1 MANFTAYEQY
11 MLELINRAR
20 MDPSGEAKRQGV
32 SLNEGVPAEDKISTS
47 AKEVLAGHDQL
58 GFAAE
63 KHSQWILINNK
74 LDHFEKVGSSG
85 FYGNSPFDRMTT
97 AGYPWAAAG
106 ENIGYVGGGALN
118 LGKSIADIH
127 KNFFVDSNTTGRG
140 HRTNILSENY
150 REVGIGHEAGTF
162 GSVNAS
168 VITED
173 LGTRPGTIFI
183 TGVLYNDTVKNDD
196 FFTIGEEIAGRSVTS
211 TEASGTTGGGGG
223 YELEYHSL
231 GNRIVTFDLAT
242 GPLSVDVAVTK
253 TNVKVDV
260 VNGNQVWTNGNVTS
274 LSTAIKELHALGT
287 TRVKLTGTDGK
298 EKIFGNGEDNKL
310 TANGGNDSISA
321 GSGNDKI
328 IGGAG
333 KDTMSGGSGDDKF
346 IFKAETDSTADKPD
360 FIKDFGDSGRDRI
373 DLHALGD
380 LTYRDESKITG
391 AMQVNVTKDGSDVI
405 VHINLDADKA
415 DEMRI
420 VLDNTSLSS
429 MDKGDFIL

>member
-20 MDPSGEAKRQGV
+20 MDPNAEAKRQGV
-32 SLNEGVPAEDKISTS
+32 SLNEGVDSKHHILSS
-47 AKEVLAGHDQL
+47 AKEVLAGNDQL
-58 GFAAE
+58 GLAAE
-63 KHSQWILINNK
+63 KHSQWILTNDK
-74 LDHFEKVGSSG
+74 LDHFEAVGSPA

-118 LGKSIADIH
+118 LTSSIADIH
-127 KNFFVDSNTTGRG
+127 KNFFVDANTTGRG
-140 HRTNILSENY
+140 HRTNIMSESY

-173 LGTRPGTIFI
+173 FGTRIGTIFI
-183 TGVLYNDTVKNDD
+183 TGVVYNDTVKNDD
-196 FFTIGEEIAGRSVTS
+196 FFSIGEQVAGRTVRS
-211 TEASGTTGGGGG
+211 TEAIDSTGDGGG
-223 YELEYHSL
+223 YELEYKSL
-231 GNRIVTFDLAT
+231 GTRTVTFELAT
-242 GPLSVDVAVTK
+242 GDVSALVAVNK
-253 TNVKVDV
+253 TNVKLDV
-260 VNGNQVWTNGNVTS
+260 VNGNQLWTNGTVAS
-274 LSTAIKELHALGT
+274 LSTNVKELHALGT
-287 TRVKLTGTDGK
+287 TKVKLTGSDAK

-310 TANGGNDSISA
+310 TGNGGKDAIS
-321 GSGNDKI
+321 GGGGDDKI

-333 KDTMSGGSGDDKF
+333 KDTMTGGANNDKF
-346 IFKAETDSTADKPD
+346 IFKAEADSLASKPD
-360 FIKDFGDSGRDRI
+360 IIKDFGDSGKDKI

-380 LTYRDESKITG
+380 LTYRDELKING

-420 VLDNTSLSS
+420 VLDHTSLGS